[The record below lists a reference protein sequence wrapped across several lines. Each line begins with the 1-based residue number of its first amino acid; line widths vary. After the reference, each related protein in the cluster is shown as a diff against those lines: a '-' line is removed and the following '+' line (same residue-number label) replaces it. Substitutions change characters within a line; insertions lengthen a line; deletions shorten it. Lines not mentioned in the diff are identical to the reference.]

1 MQDRGVVLVTG
12 GGTGLGRATCAAF
25 AQAGFD
31 VAISFSRSEHEA
43 RETASEVQAVG
54 RRACVVQADVA
65 DDLAVRRM
73 VDQVVADLGSLNV
86 LVNNAGT
93 TRYSPLNDLDSVTD
107 EVWQAILGV
116 NLLGPFHCIRAALP
130 HLRRGGRGKVVN
142 TASTSAFRPT
152 GSSVPY
158 MASKAALVSMTRSLA
173 RGLAPDIQVNA
184 VAPGWMATR
193 WIDEHVPAD
202 VRERVVEGVPM
213 ASLEDVASTILFLA
227 TTDSITGEV
236 VTVDRGVNL

>member
-1 MQDRGVVLVTG
+1 V
-12 GGTGLGRATCAAF
+12 AF

-31 VAISFSRSEHEA
+31 VAISFSRSERDAH
-43 RETASEVQAVG
+43 ETASEVQAVG

-65 DDLAVRRM
+65 EDAAVRRM
-73 VDQVVADLGSLNV
+73 VDQVVADLGGLNV

-116 NLLGPFHCIRAALP
+116 NVLGPFHCIRAALP
-130 HLRRGGRGKVVN
+130 HLRRSGRGKVVN